1 MGVLLH
7 GYPMP
12 LALARE
18 AITPNSHF
26 ARRGGPER
34 HASPVAVVSGG
45 HDHSR
50 PTLRFALS
58 HKESHRFR
66 RDSRGAGFV
75 TIA

>member
-18 AITPNSHF
+18 AIAPNSHF
-26 ARRGGPER
+26 GRRGEPGR
-34 HASPVAVVSGG
+34 HASPVAVGSVGMI
-45 HDHSR
+45 
-50 PTLRFALS
+50 
-58 HKESHRFR
+58 
-66 RDSRGAGFV
+66 SRGQRFVSLCLTRNPIASAVIVAAAGSV